1 VFKADD
7 IKKNLAKSYPSL
19 VPGGNIVI
27 PPNEKVNGYW

>member
-19 VPGGNIVI
+19 VPLDPPIPI
-27 PPNEKVNGYW
+27 PPN